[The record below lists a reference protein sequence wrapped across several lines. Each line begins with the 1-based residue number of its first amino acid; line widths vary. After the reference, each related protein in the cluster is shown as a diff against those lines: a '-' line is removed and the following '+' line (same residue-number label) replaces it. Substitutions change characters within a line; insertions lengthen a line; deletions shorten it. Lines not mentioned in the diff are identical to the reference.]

1 MLLGKFWSE
10 STVTKLTTIRHIL
23 NSMIK
28 KFFEYYVPVLK
39 FLKENGPTHQSKL
52 KEALGKIEKLTHDEI
67 NETSEKG
74 TNIFSSRIHWALQYL
89 YQSGA
94 IDRPSKATYAINDFG
109 KSLLVQYP
117 DEIKPEVLE
126 KTEGYKHWGVRTR
139 VSQAEKP
146 KTSFVSGG
154 ETPTENI
161 ESAIQQLED
170 SLAHDLITRIM
181 QSSPKFLE
189 QIILVLLGKMGYGD
203 GNDSLTHLGGPGDEG
218 LDGVINQDRLGLQK
232 IYIQAKRYK
241 QGNNIGRP
249 EVQKFMGALA
259 GQGASGGVF
268 ITTSE
273 FSKEAEDYVAKNMT
287 PRIILIDGFELG
299 RLLVKHEVGV
309 VSLRSYK
316 VLEIDENLFDE
327 TEK

>member
-1 MLLGKFWSE
+1 
-10 STVTKLTTIRHIL
+10 
-23 NSMIK
+23 MIK
-28 KFFEYYVPVLK
+28 KFHEYYVPVLK

-52 KEALGKIEKLTHDEI
+52 KEGLGKIENLTQDEI

-74 TNIFSSRIHWALQYL
+74 TNIFSSRIHWSLQYL

-94 IDRPSKATYAINDFG
+94 IDRPSKATYSINDLG
-109 KSLLVQYP
+109 DSLLNKYP
-117 DEIKPEVLE
+117 NGIKPEILE
-126 KTEGYKHWGVRTR
+126 ETEGYKRWGVRTR
-139 VSQAEKP
+139 VSQTDKP
-146 KTSFVSGG
+146 KASVISGG

-161 ESAIQQLED
+161 EFAIQQLED
-170 SLAHDLITRIM
+170 SLAHELITRIM
-181 QSSPKFLE
+181 QATPKFLE
-189 QIILVLLGKMGYGD
+189 LIILVLLGKMGYGD
-203 GNDSLTHLGGPGDEG
+203 GNDSLEHLGGPGDEG

-232 IYIQAKRYK
+232 IYIQAKRFK
-241 QGNNIGRP
+241 HGNNIGRP
-249 EVQKFMGALA
+249 EVQKFMGALQ

-273 FSKEAEDYVAKNMT
+273 FSKEAEDYVTKNMT

-309 VSLRSYK
+309 VALRSYK

>member
-1 MLLGKFWSE
+1 
-10 STVTKLTTIRHIL
+10 
-23 NSMIK
+23 MIK
-28 KFFEYYVPVLK
+28 KFHEYYVPVLK
-39 FLKENGPTHQSKL
+39 YLKESGPTHQSKL
-52 KEALGKIEKLTHDEI
+52 KEALGKIENLTQDEI
-67 NETSEKG
+67 NQTSEKG

-94 IDRPSKATYAINDFG
+94 VDRPSKATYAINEMG
-109 KSLLVQYP
+109 TNLLSKYP
-117 DEIKPEVLE
+117 TEIKPEILE
-126 KTEGYKHWGVRTR
+126 DTEGYLNWGVRAR
-139 VSQAEKP
+139 SSQADKP
-146 KTSFVSGG
+146 KVSIASGG

-161 ESAIQQLED
+161 ESAIQKLED
-170 SLAHDLITRIM
+170 SLAQELITRIM
-181 QSSPKFLE
+181 QATPKFLE

-203 GNDSLTHLGGPGDEG
+203 GNDSLEHLGGSGDEG

-273 FSKEAEDYVAKNMT
+273 FSKEAEQYVAKNMT

-309 VSLRSYK
+309 VALRSYK
-316 VLEIDENLFDE
+316 VLEIDENLFEE

>member
-1 MLLGKFWSE
+1 
-10 STVTKLTTIRHIL
+10 
-23 NSMIK
+23 MIK
-28 KFFEYYVPVLK
+28 KFHEYYVPVLN
-39 FLKENGPTHQSKL
+39 FLNQNGPTHQAKL
-52 KEALGKIEKLTHDEI
+52 KDALGKIEKLTPQEI
-67 NETSEKG
+67 NQTSEKG

-94 IDRPSKATYAINDFG
+94 IDRPSKATYAINDLG
-109 KSLLVQYP
+109 KNLLIKHPVG
-117 DEIKPEVLE
+117 IKPEILE
-126 KTEGYKHWGVRTR
+126 DTEGYKHWGVRTR
-139 VSQAEKP
+139 INQNDKP
-146 KTSFVSGG
+146 KVSVVSGG

-161 ESAIQQLED
+161 EFAIQQLED
-170 SLAHDLITRIM
+170 SLAHELITRIM
-181 QSSPKFLE
+181 QATPKFLE

-203 GNDSLTHLGGPGDEG
+203 GNDTLEHLGGPGDEG

-249 EVQKFMGALA
+249 EVQKFMGALQ

-273 FSKEAEDYVAKNMT
+273 FSKDAEEYVAKNMT

-309 VSLRSYK
+309 VALRAYK

-327 TEK
+327 SEK

>member
-1 MLLGKFWSE
+1 
-10 STVTKLTTIRHIL
+10 
-23 NSMIK
+23 MIK
-28 KFFEYYVPVLK
+28 KFHEYYVPVLK
-39 FLKENGPTHQSKL
+39 YLKESGPTHQSKI
-52 KEALGKIEKLTHDEI
+52 KEALGKIENLTQDEI
-67 NETSEKG
+67 NQTSEKG

-94 IDRPSKATYAINDFG
+94 VDRPSKATYAINEMG
-109 KSLLVQYP
+109 TNLLSKYP
-117 DEIKPEVLE
+117 TEIKPEVLE
-126 KTEGYKHWGVRTR
+126 DTEGYVSWGVRAR
-139 VSQAEKP
+139 SSQADKP
-146 KTSFVSGG
+146 KVSIASGG

-161 ESAIQQLED
+161 ESAIQKLED
-170 SLAHDLITRIM
+170 SLAQELITRIM
-181 QSSPKFLE
+181 QATPKFLE

-203 GNDSLTHLGGPGDEG
+203 GNDSLEHLGGSGDEG

-273 FSKEAEDYVAKNMT
+273 FSREAEQYVAKNMT

-309 VSLRSYK
+309 VALRSYK
-316 VLEIDENLFDE
+316 VLEIDENLFEE

>member
-1 MLLGKFWSE
+1 M
-10 STVTKLTTIRHIL
+10 
-23 NSMIK
+23 
-28 KFFEYYVPVLK
+28 PVLK
-39 FLKENGPTHQSKL
+39 FLKESGPTHQTKL
-52 KEALGKIEKLTHDEI
+52 KEALGKLENLTQDEI
-67 NETSEKG
+67 NQTSEKG

-94 IDRPSKATYAINDFG
+94 VDRPSKATYAINEMG
-109 KSLLVQYP
+109 TNLLSKYP
-117 DEIKPEVLE
+117 TEIKPEVLE
-126 KTEGYKHWGVRTR
+126 DTEGYVSWGVRSR
-139 VSQAEKP
+139 SSQADKP
-146 KTSFVSGG
+146 KVSIASGG

-161 ESAIQQLED
+161 ESAIQKLED
-170 SLAHDLITRIM
+170 SLAQELITRIM
-181 QSSPKFLE
+181 QATPKFLE

-203 GNDSLTHLGGPGDEG
+203 GNDSLEHLGGSGDEG

-273 FSKEAEDYVAKNMT
+273 FSREAEQYVAKNMT

-309 VSLRSYK
+309 VALRSYK
-316 VLEIDENLFDE
+316 VLEIDENLFEE